1 MGKISELEMAIS
13 DLRTAAATIND
24 VADTLAGIFSS
35 SKDAAEPTAA
45 ETPVEEKPPLTKD
58 EVSNILMGISRIS
71 RAHSQKLRD
80 LIRKYG
86 AHKLSE
92 VAPEHYEAILAEAE
106 VIRNG
111 G

>member
-13 DLRTAAATIND
+13 DLRTAATTIND
-24 VADTLAGIFSS
+24 VADTLAGMFSS
-35 SKDAAEPTAA
+35 NEAAEPTAA
-45 ETPVEEKPPLTKD
+45 EAPVEEKQPLTLD
-58 EVSNILMGISRIS
+58 EVSNTLMGISRIS

-86 AHKLSE
+86 ANKLSE

>member
-1 MGKISELEMAIS
+1 MGKISELELAIS
-13 DLRTAAATIND
+13 DLRSAASTIND
-24 VADTLAGIFSS
+24 VANTLAEMFS
-35 SKDAAEPTAA
+35 SKDTAEPTATEA
-45 ETPVEEKPPLTKD
+45 PVEEKQPLTKD

>member
-1 MGKISELEMAIS
+1 MAIS

-24 VADTLAGIFSS
+24 VADTLVGMFSS
-35 SKDAAEPTAA
+35 KEAAEPTAA
-45 ETPVEEKPPLTKD
+45 EVPVEEKQPLTLD
-58 EVSNILMGISRIS
+58 QVSNILMQISRIS

-106 VIRNG
+106 VIKNG

>member
-1 MGKISELEMAIS
+1 MGKLSELELAIS
-13 DLRTAAATIND
+13 DLRSAAATINE
-24 VADTLAGIFSS
+24 VANTLAEMFSS
-35 SKDAAEPTAA
+35 NEAAEPTTA
-45 ETPVEEKPPLTKD
+45 EAPVEEKQQLTLD
-58 EVSNILMGISRIS
+58 EVSNTLMGISRIS

-86 AHKLSE
+86 ANKLSE

>member
-1 MGKISELEMAIS
+1 MAIS

-24 VADTLAGIFSS
+24 VADTLTGMFSS
-35 SKDAAEPTAA
+35 KEAAESTAA
-45 ETPVEEKPPLTKD
+45 EVPVEEKQPLTLD
-58 EVSNILMGISRIS
+58 QVSNILMQISRIS

-106 VIRNG
+106 VIKNG

>member
-1 MGKISELEMAIS
+1 MGKISELELAIS
-13 DLRTAAATIND
+13 DLRSAASTIND
-24 VADTLAGIFSS
+24 VANTLAEMFS
-35 SKDAAEPTAA
+35 SKDAAEATTAEA
-45 ETPVEEKPPLTKD
+45 PVEEKQPLTKD

>member
-1 MGKISELEMAIS
+1 MGKISELELAIS
-13 DLRTAAATIND
+13 DLRSAASTLND
-24 VADTLAGIFSS
+24 VANTLAEMFS

-45 ETPVEEKPPLTKD
+45 EAPVEEKQPLTKD

>member
-1 MGKISELEMAIS
+1 MGKISELELVIR
-13 DLRTAAATIND
+13 DLRSAAATIND
-24 VADTLAGIFSS
+24 VANTLAEMFSS
-35 SKDAAEPTAA
+35 EDTAEPSAAEA
-45 ETPVEEKPPLTKD
+45 PVEEKQPLTKD

>member
-1 MGKISELEMAIS
+1 MGRISELELAIR
-13 DLRTAAATIND
+13 DLRSAAATINE
-24 VADTLAGIFSS
+24 VANTLAEMFSS
-35 SKDAAEPTAA
+35 NEASEPTTA
-45 ETPVEEKPPLTKD
+45 EATVEEKQPLTLD
-58 EVSNILMGISRIS
+58 EVSNTLMGISRIS

-86 AHKLSE
+86 ANKLSE

>member
-24 VADTLAGIFSS
+24 VADTLAGMFSS
-35 SKDAAEPTAA
+35 KEAAEPTAT
-45 ETPVEEKPPLTKD
+45 EVPVDEKQPLTLD
-58 EVSNILMGISRIS
+58 QVSNILMQISRIS

-106 VIRNG
+106 VIKNG